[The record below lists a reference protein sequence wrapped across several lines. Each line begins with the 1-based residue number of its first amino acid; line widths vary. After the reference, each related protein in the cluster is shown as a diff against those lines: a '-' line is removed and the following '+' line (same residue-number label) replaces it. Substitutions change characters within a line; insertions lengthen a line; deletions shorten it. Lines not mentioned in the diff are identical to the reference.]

1 MLDPSRTPSASA
13 VSRFVLRPGGAN
25 PRSAIA
31 AGYWDWG
38 SGLRVDPDAATRVF
52 SPSAVPPPAAG
63 TAGSYQDY
71 ATRIP
76 DNPFIAQVP
85 RITPLNAGG
94 GKYGGQARINGDL
107 TTTTCT
113 SGGDGDTAPANV
125 YVQYVIKARS

>member
-71 ATRIP
+71 ATKIP
-76 DNPFIAQVP
+76 GNPFIARVP
-85 RITPLNAGG
+85 KIVALDLRGVT
-94 GKYGGQARINGDL
+94 QSRQTRINGDL
-107 TTTTCT
+107 ATTACT
-113 SGGDGDTAPANV
+113 GGGDGDTAPANV
-125 YVQYVIKARS
+125 